1 MPARESD
8 QQNVVAEWQKQEGRI
23 GYAKEEETEQAKPSK
38 EAKEILR
45 PGGEKKKVEIMHSCL
60 EFRGL
65 STLFFA
71 LL

>member
-8 QQNVVAEWQKQEGRI
+8 QQNVIAKWQKQEGGI
-23 GYAKEEETEQAKPSK
+23 GYAKEEETEKAKPSK

-45 PGGEKKKVEIMHSCL
+45 PGGKKKKVEIMHPGL

-65 STLFFA
+65 STLFSA

>member
-8 QQNVVAEWQKQEGRI
+8 QQNVVAEWQKQKGGI
-23 GYAKEEETEQAKPSK
+23 GYAKEEEAENAKPSK

-45 PGGEKKKVEIMHSCL
+45 PGSEKKKVEIMHPGL